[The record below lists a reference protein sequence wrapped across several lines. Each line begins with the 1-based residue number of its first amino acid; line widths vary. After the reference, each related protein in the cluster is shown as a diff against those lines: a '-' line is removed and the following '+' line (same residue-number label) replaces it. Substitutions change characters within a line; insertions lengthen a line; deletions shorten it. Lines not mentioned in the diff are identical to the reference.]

1 MCRPALGIQ
10 QHDVTGLGEDMAEIT
25 VIDPYKG
32 KKYSDIH
39 PKGAP
44 FPTHPLKKVAG
55 TGKASW
61 DAQQERYV
69 V

>member
-1 MCRPALGIQ
+1 
-10 QHDVTGLGEDMAEIT
+10 MAEII
-25 VIDPYKG
+25 VNDPYKG